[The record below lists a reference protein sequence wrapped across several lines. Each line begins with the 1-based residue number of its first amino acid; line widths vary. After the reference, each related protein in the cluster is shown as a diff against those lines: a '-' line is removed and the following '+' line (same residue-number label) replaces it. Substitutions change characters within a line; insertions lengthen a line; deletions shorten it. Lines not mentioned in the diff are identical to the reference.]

1 MKTGWVLEKGCWYY
15 MSESGAMK
23 TGWVQTDGKWYYLD
37 ESGKMLAD
45 TVTPDG
51 VRVDKNGVRVN
62 GITE

>member
-1 MKTGWVLEKGCWYY
+1 
-15 MSESGAMK
+15 MK

-51 VRVDKNGVRVN
+51 VTVDKNGVRVN

>member
-15 MSESGAMK
+15 MGESGAMK

-62 GITE
+62 